1 MTFLKVATD
10 DENGII
16 RCYLGEGEFTD
27 DPLPTFG
34 GVAVCRVPDLNG
46 LMHYI
51 ARNGFE
57 HHVALSQS
65 LCADVLE
72 EALGNY
78 MGWQVY
84 RHSGKGTP

>member
-1 MTFLKVATD
+1 KPSPMTFLKVSTD
-10 DENGII
+10 DVHGVI
-16 RCYLGEGEFTD
+16 RCYLGVGEFTD

-34 GVAVCRVPDLNG
+34 GVAVCHVERLND

-51 ARNGFE
+51 AKEGYE

-84 RHSGKGTP
+84 RHK